1 MELHGFTPA
10 EEIDL
15 RIKSIQSRMPD
26 AALDGILISTNANI
40 YYTAGRVFNGYV
52 FIPAQGRPM
61 YLVRRPNNIE
71 GDGVTYI
78 HKPEQ
83 IAEVL
88 KDKGYAIPENMGLE
102 MATTDYLTIQRL
114 MAAFPECRSVDA
126 SAILRQS
133 RSVKTDYEVEQIRKS
148 ALKHC
153 IVYNKIPKLYDE
165 GMSDIELQI
174 EIEHASRLEGCLGQF
189 RVAGDSMEIHMG
201 SVIAGN
207 NADVPTPYDF
217 SMGGA
222 GLDPSMPVGA
232 DGTIIKPGMTVM
244 VDTNGDF
251 DGYMSDLT
259 RVYSL
264 GNLSEL
270 ALKAHRCSIDICR
283 IIEKEARPGVKASA
297 LYEMAVELAK
307 SRSLEHYFMGHS
319 QKAGF
324 IGHGVGIEIN
334 ELPVLSPKSRDIIA
348 LNNVIAL
355 EPKFVIPETGAVGI
369 ENTYVVK
376 ADGLKCLTEMTEEII
391 NLEK

>member
-1 MELHGFTPA
+1 MELHGFTPV

-52 FIPAQGRPM
+52 FIPAQGRPI

-133 RSVKTDYEVEQIRKS
+133 RSVKTNYEVEQIRKS

-174 EIEHASRLEGCLGQF
+174 EIEHASRL
-189 RVAGDSMEIHMG
+189 
-201 SVIAGN
+201 
-207 NADVPTPYDF
+207 VPTPYDF

-283 IIEKEARPGVKASA
+283 MIEKEARPGVKASA

-307 SRSLEHYFMGHS
+307 SRSLEHYFMGYS